1 MLFCFLHL
9 RAAGWDHPTLPYP
22 TPSLFSRPFLSS
34 SKSCGRRAKG
44 TDDSTLMGKRGNP
57 IPYPLQQ
64 GPSKSI
70 AFVPVER
77 TVSLLEADFSI
88 CSSKFASFN
97 PSPFLVP
104 LPSYG
109 SLLSLPMNHV
119 SMTTPRTS
127 VERER
132 PERERED
139 SFVRCPRHSRGLV
152 AWFKQ
157 FEACCIASAIARGG
171 REERGE
177 RREER
182 LPSLILRRRGSEQR
196 AGETP
201 DARRWEP
208 LEGKRGEG
216 REGRG
221 GVTTTLLLLRIL
233 GAVCPGSS
241 LP

>member
-1 MLFCFLHL
+1 
-9 RAAGWDHPTLPYP
+9 
-22 TPSLFSRPFLSS
+22 
-34 SKSCGRRAKG
+34 
-44 TDDSTLMGKRGNP
+44 MGKRGNP

-157 FEACCIASAIARGG
+157 FEASSLLLRLRDRARG
-171 REERGE
+171 ERGE

-182 LPSLILRRRGSEQR
+182 GETPFPDPEAAGSEQR

-221 GVTTTLLLLRIL
+221 NNNTVTVTNSWSSVPRVLPSLEVVEAPSPVLFVFHSSPPLPFPWLPGRSPQLLRPVVL
-233 GAVCPGSS
+233 W
-241 LP
+241 

>member
-1 MLFCFLHL
+1 
-9 RAAGWDHPTLPYP
+9 
-22 TPSLFSRPFLSS
+22 
-34 SKSCGRRAKG
+34 
-44 TDDSTLMGKRGNP
+44 MGKRGNP

-157 FEACCIASAIARGG
+157 FEASSLLLRLRDRARG
-171 REERGE
+171 ERGE

-182 LPSLILRRRGSEQR
+182 GETPFPDPEAAGQRAASRRNPRCQTVGALGGEKRRGEGGEGRGNNNTVTVTNSWSSVPRVLPSLEVVEAPSPVLFVFHSS
-196 AGETP
+196 P
-201 DARRWEP
+201 P
-208 LEGKRGEG
+208 LPFPWLPG
-216 REGRG
+216 RSPQ
-221 GVTTTLLLLRIL
+221 LLRPVVL
-233 GAVCPGSS
+233 W
-241 LP
+241 